1 MSPPAT
7 IHLPFSNWRTKETA
21 DRLLKAIEAETR
33 NLPTPLKL
41 MEICGTHTMTLHR
54 SGLKPRLRQV
64 GIDMISGPGCP
75 VCITPD
81 YYHEAIIDLLVGRGD
96 ILVCTFGDMTR
107 VPTRKGSLQTVVPAP
122 GSRLKIVYSPEEA
135 VAEAHNQPEKQVIFF
150 GAGFETTIPGITFTV
165 KKADE
170 EKLKNYCLLTAFWL
184 IPPALKAII
193 EGGELAINGFI
204 YPGHVSAIIGEKPYA
219 LVAETY
225 HLPGAI
231 AGFEPADILLGILS
245 VVKQIRSGQPLVANE
260 YRRVVKPEGNVEAQ
274 AIMER
279 YLIKTAADWRGLG
292 PIPDSGLKLRPEYS
306 SFDAVRRFSLKLGSG
321 SSARKTACRCGEV
334 LKGLIAP
341 TDCPLFGRQ
350 CRPDSPQ
357 GPCMV
362 SYEGACLIEYK
373 FSGVKSYD

>member
-1 MSPPAT
+1 MSPSAPT
-7 IHLPFSNWRTKETA
+7 HLPFSNWRTKETA
-21 DRLLKAIEAETR
+21 DRLLRAIEAETSG
-33 NLPTPLKL
+33 LHTPLKL
-41 MEICGTHTMTLHR
+41 MEVCGTHTMTLHR
-54 SGLKPRLRQV
+54 SGLKARLHQV

-81 YYHEAIIDLLVGRGD
+81 YFHEALIDLLVARDD

-107 VPTRKGSLQTVVPAP
+107 VPTRKGSLQTVVPGR

-165 KKADE
+165 KEAAED
-170 EKLKNYCLLTAFWL
+170 KLKNYSLLTAFWL

-193 EGGELAINGFI
+193 ESGELAINGFI
-204 YPGHVSAIIGEKPYA
+204 YPGHVSAIIGEKPYDF
-219 LVAETY
+219 VAETY

-231 AGFEPADILLGILS
+231 AGFEPADILLGILA
-245 VVKQIRSGQPLVANE
+245 VVKQIKSGQARVANE
-260 YRRVVKPEGNVEAQ
+260 YRRVVKPEGNVRAQ
-274 AIMER
+274 AIMEK
-279 YLIKTAADWRGLG
+279 YLTKTAADWRGLG
-292 PIPDSGLKLRPEYS
+292 IIPDSGLKLRPEYS
-306 SFDAVRRFSLKLGSG
+306 DFDAVRRFSLRLELDSR
-321 SSARKTACRCGEV
+321 APKTACRCGDV
-334 LKGLIAP
+334 LKGLISP
-341 TDCPLFGRQ
+341 TDCPLFGRR

-373 FSGVKSYD
+373 FSGAESYD

>member
-1 MSPPAT
+1 MSPSTPT
-7 IHLPFSNWRTKETA
+7 RLPFSNWRTKETA
-21 DRLLKAIEAETR
+21 DRLLRAIEFETSS
-33 NLPTPLKL
+33 LPTPLKL
-41 MEICGTHTMTLHR
+41 MEVCGTHTMTLHR

-81 YYHEAIIDLLVGRGD
+81 YFHEAIIDLLVARDD

-107 VPTRKGSLQTVVPAP
+107 VPTRKGSLQTVVPER

-135 VAEAHNQPEKQVIFF
+135 VTEAHNQPEKQVIFF

-165 KKADE
+165 KKAAEDR
-170 EKLKNYCLLTAFWL
+170 LQNYSLLTAFWL

-193 EGGELAINGFI
+193 ESGELAINGFI

-219 LVAETY
+219 FVAEKY

-231 AGFEPADILLGILS
+231 AGFEPADILLGILA
-245 VVKQIRSGQPLVANE
+245 VVKQIKSGQARVANE

-274 AIMER
+274 AIMDK
-279 YLIKTAADWRGLG
+279 YLIRTAADWRGLG
-292 PIPDSGLKLRPEYS
+292 IIPDSGLKLRPEYS
-306 SFDAVRRFSLKLGSG
+306 DFEAVERFSLKLEPDS
-321 SSARKTACRCGEV
+321 RTPKTACRCGDV
-334 LKGLIAP
+334 LKGLISPA
-341 TDCPLFGRQ
+341 DCPLFGRQ

-362 SYEGACLIEYK
+362 SYEGTCLIEYK
-373 FSGVKSYD
+373 FSGAESHD